1 MRDDLLRQLRYELLG
16 EKTFPRDLDI
26 PRKTAYTLKHY
37 LTVANRRIAEKKP
50 GYVAVYS
57 EYEWRN
63 RTITALMFDIDGK
76 DVLDSS
82 RFVLDLLSSIEVFHP
97 GIYYTGGR
105 GYHVLII
112 LPETSINKLR
122 EVEKCFLD
130 MAKPDGWK
138 DYVDR
143 QKIGDYRKMTR
154 IIATINEETGYLVQV
169 IRRPR
174 LGQENIEL
182 AEALAAYDSS
192 SSSCMDRYG
201 NIGRTL
207 LYDDIRIK
215 ANTFQTVLTDYPP
228 CILHILSELRS
239 RGEMIHPGRIQL
251 ALFLL
256 SSGFTVDEVVEI
268 FKLANDYDEHVSR
281 YQVEYLYRRLVEGS
295 MKMYGCDKM
304 ISLGL
309 CPGKCRYYP
318 SLNIRWVKY
327 EL

>member
-1 MRDDLLRQLRYELLG
+1 MRNDLLQQLRYGLLG

-26 PRKTAYTLKHY
+26 PRKTAYTLRHY
-37 LTVANRRIAEKKP
+37 LTVANRRISEKKP

-82 RFVLDLLSSIEVFHP
+82 RFILDLLSSIEVFHP

-122 EVEKCFLD
+122 EVEKLFLD
-130 MAKPDGWK
+130 MVRPDDWK

-143 QKIGDYRKMTR
+143 QKLGDYRKMTR

-169 IRRPR
+169 IRSPR

-192 SSSCMDRYG
+192 SSSCNIGKVRYD
-201 NIGRTL
+201 NIGRML
-207 LYDDIRIK
+207 LYDDNRI
-215 ANTFQTVLTDYPP
+215 ATNTFQTVLTDYPP

-256 SSGFTVDEVVEI
+256 SSGFTVDEVVET
-268 FKLANDYDEHVSR
+268 FKLAND
-281 YQVEYLYRRLVEGS
+281 
-295 MKMYGCDKM
+295 
-304 ISLGL
+304 
-309 CPGKCRYYP
+309 
-318 SLNIRWVKY
+318 
-327 EL
+327 